1 MDLIDLE
8 LVVGVADAGSIT
20 HGAARTHLALP
31 SASARIR
38 ALEHAVGATLF
49 DRDRR
54 GVTPTPGGMLLLRH
68 ARTIC
73 RAVERLRI
81 ELAEYAEGHGATVR
95 VLANTAATASVLP
108 PAVTSFLAA
117 HPTARI
123 DLDER
128 PSHRIVAAVAE
139 RRAELGIVADT
150 VDLGKLET
158 RTLRADPLVVLTAA
172 HDPLTSRASVSY
184 AEVLHRPFVGLS
196 HASALQEHLE
206 GHALPLGSQPT
217 YRVRLPGIDAVCH
230 TVAAGIGIAILPRHT
245 VNTWITGGSLTAIP
259 LDEPWANRRNLAV
272 CFTSESELSSTARA
286 LRDHLT
292 TSESWAELPRPS
304 QGRTGSSRP
313 DS

>member
-8 LVVGVADAGSIT
+8 LVVAVADAGSIT

-38 ALEHAVGATLF
+38 ALEHTVGATLF

-54 GVTPTPGGMLLLRH
+54 GVTLTPAGRLLLHH

-73 RAVERLRI
+73 RAVDHLRV

-95 VLANTAATASVLP
+95 VLANTAATASGLSPVL
-108 PAVTSFLAA
+108 TSFLVA
-117 HPTARI
+117 HPTVRV

-139 RRAELGIVADT
+139 HRAELGIVADT
-150 VDLGKLET
+150 VDLGQLET
-158 RTLRADPLVVLTAA
+158 RTLRADTLVVVTAPEN
-172 HDPLTSRASVSY
+172 PLTRHASVSY
-184 AEVLHRPFVGLS
+184 ADVLNRPFVGLS
-196 HASALQEHLE
+196 RASALQEHLE
-206 GHALPLGSQPT
+206 GHALPLGSRPT
-217 YRVRLPGIDAVCH
+217 YRVRLHSIDAVCH
-230 TVAAGIGIAILPRHT
+230 TVAAGIGIAIMPRHT
-245 VNTWITGGSLTAIP
+245 VDTWISSGSIVAIG
-259 LDEPWANRRNLAV
+259 LDEPWANRNLTV
-272 CFTSESELSSTARA
+272 CFTTERELSSTARA

-292 TSESWAELPRPS
+292 ASDTWTVQTTAGPPS
-304 QGRTGSSRP
+304 R

>member
-8 LVVGVADAGSIT
+8 LVVRVADAGSIT

-38 ALEHAVGATLF
+38 ALEHAVGAILF

-54 GVTPTPGGMLLLRH
+54 GVTPTPAGVLLLRH

-73 RAVERLRI
+73 RAVDQLRI
-81 ELAEYAEGHGATVR
+81 ELAEYADGHGATVR
-95 VLANTAATASVLP
+95 VLANTAANASVLP
-108 PAVTSFLAA
+108 PALTSFLAA
-117 HPTARI
+117 HPRARI

-172 HDPLTSRASVSY
+172 HDPLTRHASVSY
-184 AEVLHRPFVGLS
+184 ADVLDRPFIGLS
-196 HASALQEHLE
+196 HTSALQEHLK

-217 YRVRLPGIDAVCH
+217 YRVRLPSIDAACH
-230 TVAAGIGIAILPRHT
+230 TVAAGVGIAILPRHT
-245 VNTWITGGSLTAIP
+245 VDAWIASGSIAAIA
-259 LDEPWANRRNLAV
+259 LDEPWADRNLTV

-292 TSESWAELPRPS
+292 AGDSWDQSTAGSATPS
-304 QGRTGSSRP
+304 